1 MIGSHTMLIASAP
14 NWAEVVTAVGTA
26 VLAIGVVIAVVSLR
40 ELRRDRHLQWIFEIG
55 RRWEEHDLKASRL
68 ALRKYDESGHDL
80 ATKVQSWLEAG
91 RPASPELT
99 EEIELLQLLPDFFED
114 VALMRKFGRLDI
126 GLVWQAL
133 SGPGQSRLETLGA
146 GGARISQDGRRG
158 SLDGI
163 RGPRHGARRI
173 RGQADATVVDPLP
186 LASFVALAA
195 SAAGAADDLH
205 GACRLRHTR
214 HGTRFSDD
222 AMPSYRASAGPSVS

>member
-133 SGPGQSRLETLGA
+133 SGPVNLAWKLWEPAVLA
-146 GGARISQDGRRG
+146 YRRT
-158 SLDGI
+158 
-163 RGPRHGARRI
+163 
-173 RGQADATVVDPLP
+173 ADAEAWTEFED
-186 LASFVALAA
+186 LATELAA
-195 SAAGAADDLH
+195 YEVKRTRRWWILY
-205 GACRLRHTR
+205 RWLR
-214 HGTRFSDD
+214 SLL
-222 AMPSYRASAGPSVS
+222 